1 LNNDNLALASFTNP
15 FYKKFTKGIEG
26 ERKDLIQRASKC
38 VEDYYLINVDKFKKP
53 QSHAITED
61 DHINSKKLV
70 TLSDDSDS
78 ENGELNIRLVKK
90 KLKTILIYPNQ
101 IFGNKIKRNFQSFMI
116 FFFSITLYPVQVLR
130 RNEIFL
136 TVENKF
142 GIEEI
147 ELALKL
153 SKQSCFFMKIM
164 NHYNLEEVKSIKL
177 EDKNF

>member
-15 FYKKFTKGIEG
+15 FYKKFTKGIEE

-61 DHINSKKLV
+61 DHIDSKKLV
-70 TLSDDSDS
+70 NLSDDSDS

-90 KLKTILIYPNQ
+90 EIKNYINFPKPNSKTNAV
-101 IFGNKIKRNFQSFMI
+101 GNKIKRNFQSFMI
-116 FFFSITLYPVQVLR
+116 FFFNITLYPVQVLR

-147 ELALKL
+147 
-153 SKQSCFFMKIM
+153 
-164 NHYNLEEVKSIKL
+164 
-177 EDKNF
+177 